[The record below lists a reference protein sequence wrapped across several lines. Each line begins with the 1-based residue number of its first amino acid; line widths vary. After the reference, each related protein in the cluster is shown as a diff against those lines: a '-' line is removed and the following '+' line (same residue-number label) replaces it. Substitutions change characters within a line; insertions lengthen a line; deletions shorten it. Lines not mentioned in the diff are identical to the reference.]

1 MELNEVHKFLSNKK
15 NITRLFKKY
24 GSSYCEKLIAR
35 FNDVNEK
42 IKETEKLRLIEE
54 EEKQDKLKKV
64 SDYML
69 SIGLKPH
76 DLEALKIRKE
86 STIKYQ
92 YIDENNNQLTWSG
105 RGKMPRWLS
114 KQLEQGKSLDDFLVN

>member
-1 MELNEVHKFLSNKK
+1 MELHEVHNFLSNKK

-24 GSSYCEKLIAR
+24 GSSYCEKLIVR

-64 SDYML
+64 TDYML
-69 SIGLKPH
+69 SIGLKPK

-86 STIKYQ
+86 PTIKYQ
-92 YIDENNNQLTWSG
+92 YIDENNNRLTWSG
-105 RGKMPRWLS
+105 RGKQPFWLS

>member
-1 MELNEVHKFLSNKK
+1 MELKEVHKFLANKK

-24 GSSYCEKLIAR
+24 GSSYCEKLIDR
-35 FNDVNEK
+35 FNDVKKK
-42 IKETEKLRLIEE
+42 IKEIEKLRLIEE
-54 EEKQDKLKKV
+54 EQIQDKLKKV

-69 SIGLKPH
+69 SIGLKPN
-76 DLEALKIRKE
+76 DLKALKIRKE
-86 STIKYQ
+86 PTIKYQ

-105 RGKMPRWLS
+105 RGKIPRWLS

>member
-1 MELNEVHKFLSNKK
+1 MELNEIHKFLSNKK

-54 EEKQDKLKKV
+54 EEKQNKLKKV

-69 SIGLKPH
+69 SIGLNPN
-76 DLEALKIRKE
+76 DLDALKIRKA

-92 YIDENNNQLTWSG
+92 YIDENNNLTWSG
-105 RGKMPRWLS
+105 RGKMPSWLS
-114 KQLEQGKSLDDFLVN
+114 KQLEKGKSLDDFLVN

>member
-64 SDYML
+64 TDYML
-69 SIGLKPH
+69 SIGLTPN
-76 DLEALKIRKE
+76 DLEALKIRKS

-92 YIDENNNQLTWSG
+92 YTDENNNQLTWSG
-105 RGKMPRWLS
+105 RGKMPKLLS
-114 KQLEQGKSLDDFLVN
+114 EQIKKGKLLSDFAIC